1 MNVERRLVRAAMLV
15 GEDVTLLLGLLED
28 REELVERFKISIVDG
43 GTVGLFDAVIEA
55 RLQECRASTY
65 CWLYAGDR
73 ARH

>member
-1 MNVERRLVRAAMLV
+1 MWKGAGCGRQCLV
-15 GEDVTLLLGLLED
+15 GKDVTLLLGLLED

-55 RLQECRASTY
+55 RLRECRASTY